1 MTCLMTNYHVIDEKY
16 FRENDKIDLLLND
29 YNDAKVIDLRIKRKN
44 YFNKEYDITIIEL
57 NKNDKIKNFLELDDN
72 LFKDE
77 TKTFF
82 EGISIYSIQ
91 YQNGDTAV
99 VSYGLVN
106 SIDNYNIKHACSTTK
121 GSSGSPILN
130 LSNNKV
136 FGIHKAGGGGRTNCF
151 GVGIFLSY
159 PIKKFINEMKL
170 KEINKKYKFK
180 RIRKNSIW

>member
-82 EGISIYSIQ
+82 
-91 YQNGDTAV
+91 
-99 VSYGLVN
+99 
-106 SIDNYNIKHACSTTK
+106 
-121 GSSGSPILN
+121 
-130 LSNNKV
+130 
-136 FGIHKAGGGGRTNCF
+136 
-151 GVGIFLSY
+151 
-159 PIKKFINEMKL
+159 
-170 KEINKKYKFK
+170 
-180 RIRKNSIW
+180 